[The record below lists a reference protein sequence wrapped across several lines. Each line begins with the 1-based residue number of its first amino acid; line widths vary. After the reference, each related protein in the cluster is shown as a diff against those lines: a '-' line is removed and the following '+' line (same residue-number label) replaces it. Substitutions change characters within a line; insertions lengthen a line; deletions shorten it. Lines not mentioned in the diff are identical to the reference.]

1 MSTSCPFGA
10 QRNVILRDGSS
21 GTFHSGR
28 ADAPSTDARKSC
40 CSCRPMKD
48 LKLFRHSRKI
58 VWNVWPSYRS
68 QLALTSRG
76 VPVMRA
82 QLPSGDIAGRIR
94 GWFRK
99 YVLQHTTVTS
109 NFLVGEP
116 GANLIRT
123 KNGRTPW

>member
-48 LKLFRHSRKI
+48 LELFRHSRTI
-58 VWNVWPSYRS
+58 VWNVSPSYRS

-76 VPVMRA
+76 VPDMRA
-82 QLPSGDIAGRIR
+82 ELPSRSEE
-94 GWFRK
+94 
-99 YVLQHTTVTS
+99 HTSEIQSLMRTS
-109 NFLVGEP
+109 Y
-116 GANLIRT
+116 A
-123 KNGRTPW
+123 

>member
-48 LKLFRHSRKI
+48 LELFRHSRTI
-58 VWNVWPSYRS
+58 VWNVSPSYRS
-68 QLALTSRG
+68 QLARSEAHTSELQSLM
-76 VPVMRA
+76 PT
-82 QLPSGDIAGRIR
+82 PYAGFCLKKENI
-94 GWFRK
+94 
-99 YVLQHTTVTS
+99 
-109 NFLVGEP
+109 
-116 GANLIRT
+116 
-123 KNGRTPW
+123 